1 MKAGALMHISVST
14 VSKTRA
20 AVIRKALVDGLVV
33 ARDLLAPWGVRPLV
47 LWSVMLA
54 ESVRVG
60 R

>member
-14 VSKTRA
+14 VSKTKA
-20 AVIRKALVDGLVV
+20 VVIRNALVDELVV
-33 ARDLLAPWGVRPLV
+33 ARDLLAPLGVRPLV

-54 ESVRVG
+54 MSVRGG